1 MHNTD
6 AEVNM
11 RSFFIGAGIVLA
23 LVPLAPLT
31 MLWVIGERHQ
41 GRHGIHFAT
50 RQSPD
55 GTTAGVTL
63 IISTILSTIA
73 WVILAAVLGAS

>member
-1 MHNTD
+1 MRNTD

-11 RSFFIGAGIVLA
+11 RSFFIGA
-23 LVPLAPLT
+23 VPLAPLT
-31 MLWVIGERHQ
+31 MMWVIGERHQ

-50 RQSPD
+50 RAQPD

-63 IISTILSTIA
+63 IVSTVLSTLA